1 MKKIILFVSIM
12 ILSLSAA
19 TAFANTPDSKSG
31 SDSGTIPVKNEI
43 KLSGED
49 FNRLTKPDREI
60 RKMEK
65 SAPSVQEGRRR
76 GRDHVVIVGERHR
89 NGGVVYIGGGT
100 ILLIILIILLV

>member
-12 ILSLSAA
+12 VLSLSAA
-19 TAFANTPDSKSG
+19 TAFANTPDLKSG
-31 SDSGTIPVKNEI
+31 SDNGPVPVKNEI

-60 RKMEK
+60 RKMDN
-65 SAPSVQEGRRR
+65 SVTSVQEGRRR
-76 GRDHVVIVGERHR
+76 GRGHVVVVGERHR
-89 NGGVVYIGGGT
+89 SNGVVYIGGGT

>member
-1 MKKIILFVSIM
+1 MKKIILFISIM

-31 SDSGTIPVKNEI
+31 SNNGLVPVKTEI

-60 RKMEK
+60 RKMDN
-65 SAPSVQEGRRR
+65 SVTSVQEGRRR
-76 GRDHVVIVGERHR
+76 GRDRVVVVGEHHR
-89 NGGVVYIGGGT
+89 SNGVIYIGGGT

>member
-1 MKKIILFVSIM
+1 MKKLGLFISIM
-12 ILSLSAA
+12 IFSLSAA

-31 SDSGTIPVKNEI
+31 PDNNAVPVKNEI

-60 RKMEK
+60 RKMDN
-65 SAPSVQEGRRR
+65 SATSVQEGRRR
-76 GRDHVVIVGERHR
+76 GRGHVVIVGERHR
-89 NGGVVYIGGGT
+89 SNGVVYIGGGT